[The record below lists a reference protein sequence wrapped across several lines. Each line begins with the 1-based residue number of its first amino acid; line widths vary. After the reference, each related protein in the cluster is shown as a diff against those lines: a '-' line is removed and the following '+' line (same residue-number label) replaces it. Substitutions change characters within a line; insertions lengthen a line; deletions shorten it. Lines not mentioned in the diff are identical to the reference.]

1 MPPDSRRPLDT
12 FYDENMGRLMTYNM
26 EVTEKRI
33 LCNLYYIPH
42 KSIKWISL
50 HIPSLNELIS
60 IFLSFD
66 LICAHT
72 FQVQVFV
79 DGVCTMLLV

>member
-33 LCNLYYIPH
+33 YSIPH

-50 HIPSLNELIS
+50 HIPSFDDLIS
-60 IFLSFD
+60 NFS
-66 LICAHT
+66 
-72 FQVQVFV
+72 
-79 DGVCTMLLV
+79 LL